1 MTNIEGPVTGGVDTH
16 GQTHHAGVIDQ
27 VGRQLADSEF
37 PTTAAGYR
45 ALLAWLRGQGQLER
59 VGVEGT
65 GAYGAALARY
75 LRGQGVVIVEVDRPD
90 RKTRRVK
97 GKSDPIDAYA
107 AARAA
112 LSGTAS
118 GSPKTRDGR
127 VEAIRALRLVRR
139 SAVKARTQAVNQL
152 KSLLVTGSADL
163 REQLRPL
170 GPAALVDAC
179 ARLRPGADLTDPAI
193 AAKTALRRLAARIRA
208 LGAEIAE
215 ADRELEPLVT
225 AAAPRLVAMMGVG
238 PEVAGQLLVTAGDN
252 PGRLR
257 SEAAF
262 AHLCG
267 VAPIPASSGRI
278 DRHRLNRGGDRA
290 ANSALYTIVLCRLRY
305 DPATQAYAVRRTKQG
320 LSKPEIIRC
329 LKRYVLRE
337 VYRTLLPTTPP
348 KEGSCSRRLTIH
360 RSIRTALA
368 RATVADRAPADRA
381 PAARASRP
389 SAASPSTQK

>member
-37 PTTAAGYR
+37 PTTPAGYR

-170 GPAALVDAC
+170 GPAALVEAC

-215 ADRELEPLVT
+215 ADRELDPLVT
-225 AAAPRLVAMMGVG
+225 AAA
-238 PEVAGQLLVTAGDN
+238 
-252 PGRLR
+252 R
-257 SEAAF
+257 SVSSSMRHQAA
-262 AHLCG
+262 
-267 VAPIPASSGRI
+267 
-278 DRHRLNRGGDRA
+278 
-290 ANSALYTIVLCRLRY
+290 
-305 DPATQAYAVRRTKQG
+305 
-320 LSKPEIIRC
+320 
-329 LKRYVLRE
+329 
-337 VYRTLLPTTPP
+337 
-348 KEGSCSRRLTIH
+348 
-360 RSIRTALA
+360 
-368 RATVADRAPADRA
+368 
-381 PAARASRP
+381 
-389 SAASPSTQK
+389 